1 MRPLPG
7 DVMREHSRARWVTTM
22 TIVLASGSWSN
33 NLGFLRGLEGDRV
46 AIQCAKPALLFSVAS
61 LFDGSKGPVEAT

>member
-1 MRPLPG
+1 
-7 DVMREHSRARWVTTM
+7 M